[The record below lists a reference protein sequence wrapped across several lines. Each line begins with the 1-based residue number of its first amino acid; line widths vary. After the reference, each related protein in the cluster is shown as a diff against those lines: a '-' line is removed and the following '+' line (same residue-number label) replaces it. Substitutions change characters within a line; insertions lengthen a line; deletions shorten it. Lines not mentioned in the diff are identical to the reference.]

1 MRLLYTARQTDRKDY
16 RRQTNPLVKVNPRL
30 TDLGNISAP
39 AEGGT
44 EQMYGRILQM
54 FSYKDK
60 NSAIELYYKCGRRVA
75 PLINELGY
83 SDRHTSVQLGQ
94 RL

>member
-1 MRLLYTARQTDRKDY
+1 
-16 RRQTNPLVKVNPRL
+16 
-30 TDLGNISAP
+30 
-39 AEGGT
+39 
-44 EQMYGRILQM
+44 M
-54 FSYKDK
+54 FSYEDK
-60 NSAIELYYKCGRRVA
+60 KSAIELYYKCGRRIA